1 MNTVKHLSNL
11 SLQSFSKR
19 RFNFLSKNIIIP
31 VILVTL
37 LGNLLNFLFV
47 TMEFYKYPFRPLSD
61 TFSINILS
69 SFIGLPLLVYL
80 FLLTESQVNKWGR
93 IGIILFLSLLVAIF
107 EKFAEVCGVFVHSVH
122 WNHLYIFIEYF
133 LLLLMS
139 SAINY
144 WLEKYRG

>member
-1 MNTVKHLSNL
+1 MSNL
-11 SLQSFSKR
+11 NLQSLPKR
-19 RFNFLSKNIIIP
+19 RFNYLSKNIIVS
-31 VILVTL
+31 VIMVTL

-47 TMEFYKYPFRPLSD
+47 TMEFYKFPFRPLSD

-80 FLLTESQVNKWGR
+80 FLLTETQVSKWGR
-93 IGIILFLSLLVAIF
+93 IGIILFLSLLIAIF

-122 WNHLYIFIEYF
+122 WNHLYIFVEYF

-139 SAINY
+139 SAINN
-144 WLEKYRG
+144 WVKKYSG